1 MKKLFSAL
9 LIVISCYAN
18 AQTTTTDPYVGQK
31 GKIEIDAG
39 YGIFTAQDI
48 IMGVSTIVSSALLAN
63 AVEKVNAEGLGSFFV
78 NLDYYVGEKTAIGI
92 QFNYARYK
100 TNYKM
105 SSGNIESLKTK
116 YFSPMLHGKVNWVNK
131 SLLNIY
137 SAAALGA
144 TFYTSKNEA
153 GEKKNITSFAFQASP
168 IGLRVG
174 NKVAF
179 FAEAGFGFQGLIS
192 GGLSVRF

>member
-1 MKKLFSAL
+1 MKKLFTIL
-9 LIVISCYAN
+9 LIAVSFSVN
-18 AQTTTTDPYVGQK
+18 AQTTTTEPYIGQK

-39 YGIFTAQDI
+39 YGIITAQDI
-48 IMGVSTIVSSALLAN
+48 ITGVSTVVSSALLAH
-63 AVEKVNAEGLGSFFV
+63 AVERVDGKGFGALFV
-78 NLDYYVGEKTAIGI
+78 NLDYYVGDKTAVGI
-92 QFNYARYK
+92 QLNYAHYQ

-116 YFSPMLHGKVNWVNK
+116 YFSPMLHTKYNWVNK
-131 SLLNIY
+131 PILNIY
-137 SAAALGA
+137 SAAAVGA

-179 FAEAGFGFQGLIS
+179 FAELGFGFQGLIS
-192 GGLSVRF
+192 GGLSLRF